1 MPSVAEQI
9 LARAAAALTAGALT
23 ASTIDR
29 GNEAPYSAAD
39 LPKININRG
48 KAETSAHS
56 QNIDRTLLNFEV
68 EHYDAGAA
76 WETLVDVLHMAAHAV
91 IANDAQLAALG
102 RGLRCT
108 GTELLGGSAEYVSGK
123 LVARYQIQFLT
134 RPGDPT
140 RAIN

>member
-1 MPSVAEQI
+1 MLSVAEQI
-9 LARAAAALTAGALT
+9 LARVAAALAAGAVT
-23 ASTIDR
+23 ASAIDR
-29 GNEAPYSAAD
+29 GNEDSYGLD
-39 LPKININRG
+39 ELPKINVKRG
-48 KAETSAHS
+48 PSESSSHA
-56 QNIDRTLLNFEV
+56 QNLERTLLNFEV
-68 EHYDAGAA
+68 EHHDAGAA
-76 WETLVDVLHMAAHAV
+76 WETLVDALHMAAHAV

-108 GTELLGGSAEYVSGK
+108 GTEALGDQADFTTGK